1 MQGNAIMNML
11 KRVIIATTT
20 IAAMAPCAAGVQ
32 ESYVRPYGMKIASGA
47 EYDFFEQSHS
57 PFIELSIARI
67 VPMLNQDIEV
77 GVFYKTLLSDKPEHS
92 LLLQA
97 PFNLTHSITASPF
110 TGMILS
116 AQDGR
121 QVMRYTG
128 GIGVGYEFQV
138 RNFTA
143 GAHFEAAYSEGGRQN
158 LSLGFSIG
166 VSF

>member
-1 MQGNAIMNML
+1 MNIVKL
-11 KRVIIATTT
+11 VIIAATT
-20 IAAMAPCAAGVQ
+20 IAAMAPYAAGAQ
-32 ESYVRPYGMKIASGA
+32 ESYARPYGMKIASGA
-47 EYDFFEQSHS
+47 EYDFSGQSHS
-57 PFIELSIARI
+57 PFIELSIAKI

-77 GVFYKTLLSDKPEHS
+77 GVFYKTLLSDTPEHS

-97 PFNLTHSITASPF
+97 PFDLTHSITASPF
-110 TGMILS
+110 TGVILS

-128 GIGVGYEFQV
+128 GIGVGYEFHV

-158 LSLGFSIG
+158 FSLGFSIG
-166 VSF
+166 VSY